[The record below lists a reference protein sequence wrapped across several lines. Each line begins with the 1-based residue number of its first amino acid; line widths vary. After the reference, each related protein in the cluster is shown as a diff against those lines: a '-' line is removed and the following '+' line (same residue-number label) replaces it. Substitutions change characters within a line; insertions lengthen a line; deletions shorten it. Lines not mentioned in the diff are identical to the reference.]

1 MSEESWKRSLSLEL
15 EIKRAAGLERVV
27 LVPGNHGERFVREQ
41 MGIDPQMVVT
51 MSNFVG
57 YMIEEAVRLGFRQIV
72 LIGHPGKL
80 IKIAAGIFHTHSHIA
95 DARMETLVA
104 HLALLGAP
112 LPLLT
117 LVSECDT
124 TEAAMEHIDAR
135 GYQRLYNHL
144 AERICQR
151 VLEMLRFTQQPPT
164 CDAVL
169 FSLITGTGQ
178 QPSAGGNCPGADMLT
193 VVGMGPAGLQWLIP
207 AAREAIAAA
216 EALVGG
222 SRHLQQFPDFAG
234 ERFALGPIC
243 RRCWRGLRP
252 VPGAASWCWPLA
264 TRCSMALA
272 PG

>member
-1 MSEESWKRSLSLEL
+1 
-15 EIKRAAGLERVV
+15 
-27 LVPGNHGERFVREQ
+27 
-41 MGIDPQMVVT
+41 
-51 MSNFVG
+51 
-57 YMIEEAVRLGFRQIV
+57 
-72 LIGHPGKL
+72 
-80 IKIAAGIFHTHSHIA
+80 
-95 DARMETLVA
+95 
-104 HLALLGAP
+104 
-112 LPLLT
+112 
-117 LVSECDT
+117 
-124 TEAAMEHIDAR
+124 MEHIDAR

-178 QPSAGGNCPGADMLT
+178 QPSAGGDCPGADMLT

-234 ERFALGPIC
+234 ERFALGADMPALLAWIEARTG
-243 RRCWRGLRP
+243 RRVVVLASGDPLFYGIGTRLIAHFGRER
-252 VPGAASWCWPLA
+252 VQVIPGISAVQYLCARAGIDMNDMWLTSSHGRA
-264 TRCSMALA
+264 VSFDALA
-272 PG
+272 AHRKVAMVTDGRCGPREIAAQLMARGKGHRWMVIGENPAMENERIHWLPVSAVEDEYEMNAVVILDER